1 MAENPKR
8 AALPSNRQLLSSQGF
23 DEEMAKQGKA
33 LVNQFYIL
41 MKTAQIH
48 ESTNIAM
55 ETPIE
60 NVLRTLKGLWQW
72 SDDVHLRLEG
82 DYLFMDELKLR
93 MDIDCFISFTSLIEA
108 LKQLRIGGILLKQSI
123 TVEEL
128 KQFVYVLVQTDPDG
142 NEPFE
147 LVIKQMRA
155 RGVANIEIDP
165 FEEKKESFENILR
178 STKEVAKSTY
188 FRTMTAVAE
197 VMGNI
202 KLGQAVSVK
211 RAKRVVQSMVD
222 LLLQEE
228 STLLGLTT
236 LRSHDE
242 YTHHHSV
249 NVCILSLTMGQ
260 RLGYPKKKLTE
271 LGIAALF
278 HDMGKASIPTEIL
291 NKPTDFTEEE
301 WQTMRRHPILGVKY
315 IIKLKGI
322 NEMTIRMVTGAF
334 EHHLNYDLSGYPKL
348 GEKWEL
354 SLFGRIIGIVDCYDA
369 LTSSRVYNRVPYP
382 PDKALKFMFNKSGRA
397 FDPVL
402 MKIFINSIG
411 IFPIGTLVLLNTQE
425 MGVVVQTSSNLERMD
440 RPKVKIIADP
450 SGNEIDGDVVDLSEL
465 NEKTG
470 QFNFNILK
478 IIDSTKY
485 KIDVSRYFL

>member
-1 MAENPKR
+1 MVNDPKQ
-8 AALPSNRQLLSSQGF
+8 ADPLSTRQLISSKGF
-23 DEEMAKQGKA
+23 DEEMVKKGKE

-48 ESTNIAM
+48 EPTNVAM

-60 NVLRTLKGLWQW
+60 NVFRTLRGVWQW
-72 SDDVHLRLEG
+72 SDDAYLRLEG
-82 DYLFMDELKLR
+82 DYLFLDELKLK
-93 MDIDCFISFTSLIEA
+93 MDIDGFTSFTSLIDA
-108 LKQLRIGGILLKQSI
+108 LKQLQIGGILFKKSS
-123 TVEEL
+123 TVDEL
-128 KQFVYVLVQTDPDG
+128 KRFAYILVQMDP
-142 NEPFE
+142 NSQEPFE
-147 LVIKQMRA
+147 EVMQRMKTMGIA
-155 RGVANIEIDP
+155 GIEVDP
-165 FEEKKESFENILR
+165 FEEKKESFDDILQD
-178 STKEVAKSTY
+178 TKEMAKSTY

-197 VMGNI
+197 VMDNI

-260 RLGYPKKKLTE
+260 RLGYAKKDLTE

-278 HDMGKASIPTEIL
+278 HDMGKASISPEIL

-301 WQTMRRHPILGVKY
+301 WQIMRRHPILGVKY
-315 IIKLKGI
+315 VIKLKGI
-322 NEMTIRMVTGAF
+322 NEMTIRMVTGIF
-334 EHHLNYDLSGYPKL
+334 EHHLNYDSSGYPKL
-348 GEKWEL
+348 DTKWEL
-354 SLFGRIIGIVDCYDA
+354 SLLGRIISLVDCYDA
-369 LTSSRVYNRVPYP
+369 LTSSRVYNRIPYS
-382 PDKALKFMFNKSGRA
+382 PDKALKFMLNKSGRA
-397 FDPVL
+397 FDPIL
-402 MKIFINSIG
+402 MKIFVNSIG
-411 IFPIGTLVLLNTQE
+411 IFPIGTLVLLDTSE
-425 MGVVVQTSSNLERMD
+425 LGVVVQTSSSPDRMD

-450 SGNEIDGDVVDLSEL
+450 SGMEVDGDVIDLSEL

-470 QFNFNILK
+470 RFRASILK

-485 KIDVSRYFL
+485 KVDVSRYFL